1 MKKLLTHIGFD
12 DLVAVSVRKTIE
24 SESDTLCVDISRFTD
39 FAVKNIYSGPID
51 DDLIQ
56 VFLTQSDESQWI
68 FFDTETTLQ
77 TLKTAISDD
86 IIDDLF
92 STRQVWDVSEFA
104 RILFP
109 ALVEFTF
116 NSVVRLIEFPFEKKH
131 TDADKIIAVYIHL
144 IEHLAR
150 IDLRK
155 LSLLVKFIEHTRTPL
170 KKVFKKISEY
180 HKTGTPVSFQFQKI
194 KNPPLPSN
202 ILGDGYSDNDND
214 TAQPIQEK
222 AIQSVFEHG
231 GLLNAHFDSY
241 EERPQQIKLAL
252 AIADGFNRSQF
263 VLAEAGT
270 GTGKSLAYLVPA
282 IYWSSQNRHIGE
294 SVVIST
300 HTKNLQEQLFFKDIP
315 QLQKIL
321 PIPFR
326 AVLLKGRSN
335 YICMKK
341 WKSVCMDP
349 AGHLSPSEREK
360 VLPIIFWADQTQTG
374 DINECSGFQS
384 DQNPVLWNKLASES
398 AYCQAQKCNSSDEC
412 FVKKI
417 RDAARKAHLTVVN
430 HSLLFSDIVSEN
442 AILGGYTNLILDE
455 AHHLEKTAQNYLGV
469 ELSLWAVRNF
479 VSSLYERDQIEA
491 GALLQIKQKSSRS
504 RLNKS
509 ESSGLNALLAD
520 ATMACTEFWI
530 KTQEL
535 FSQLTIEGS
544 RGRSI
549 DFDAEPVSKNK
560 SRENKSRYDSDT
572 SILKHAAADA
582 DPFFETAKRLDAA
595 LLQLIHMM
603 KDWSENVFEDSDTLR
618 ELINLKRDEL
628 RKILET
634 YHFLSEAKDADYV
647 YWYELPIKERSY
659 DIRFY
664 GVPLN
669 IADILKA
676 KLFEKL
682 NTCVFSS
689 ATLSVAGNFN
699 YYKNRTGLTELENVK
714 QFSVGSPFDFNEQC
728 LVLVPSFL
736 PDPSSSDFVDASSA
750 VIEKVILECKKG
762 TLALFTSYA
771 MMNKCYR
778 DMKRRLKNRSITLLM
793 QGQDGS
799 RSHVTQRFFDDRTS
813 VLFGTDSFWE
823 GVDVPGDS
831 LEILIIT
838 KLPFEV
844 PSDPLVAAKMERVT
858 ATGGNSF
865 FDYSVPEAVIKF
877 KQGFGRLIRSRSDR
891 GIVLI
896 LDNRVIKKQYGK
908 LFLNS
913 LPVSSQVIQMESIL
927 IGKITDFFD
936 LGSMGGEA

>member
-12 DLVAVSVRKTIE
+12 DLVAVFVKRPVDSKAT
-24 SESDTLCVDISRFTD
+24 SLWADISRFTD
-39 FAVKNIYSGPID
+39 FSVKNVYSGLID
-51 DDLIQ
+51 DDLIPKIVQ
-56 VFLTQSDESQWI
+56 QSHAQHWVFFETEITMDGLRAAASDEVVVDDYFSSRQIW
-68 FFDTETTLQ
+68 D
-77 TLKTAISDD
+77 ASD
-86 IIDDLF
+86 L
-92 STRQVWDVSEFA
+92 A
-104 RILFP
+104 KALFP
-109 ALVEFTF
+109 SLADFTF
-116 NSVVRLIEFPFEKKH
+116 GSVVSLIEFPFEKKH
-131 TDADKIIAVYIHL
+131 TDADKLLAVYIHL
-144 IEHLAR
+144 IEHIAR
-150 IDLRK
+150 IDLKK
-155 LSLLVKFIEHTRTPL
+155 LSLLVKFTEQTHTPL
-170 KKVFKKISEY
+170 RTVFKKVAEY
-180 HKTGTPVSFQFQKI
+180 HKSGAPVSFQFQKI
-194 KNPPLPSN
+194 KASVLPSN
-202 ILGDGYSDNDND
+202 IIGDGYSDSDNE
-214 TAQPIQEK
+214 TAQPVQEK

-231 GLLNAHFDSY
+231 GLLNAHFDNY

-300 HTKNLQEQLFFKDIP
+300 HTKNLQEQLFYKDIP

-326 AVLLKGRSN
+326 AVLLKGRAN

-341 WKSVCMDP
+341 WRSVCMDP
-349 AGHLSPSEREK
+349 AGHLSSSEREK
-360 VLPIIFWADQTQTG
+360 ALPIIFWAEQTQTG
-374 DINECSGFQS
+374 DISECSGFPAE
-384 DQNPVLWNKLASES
+384 QNPGLWSKLASES

-442 AILGGYTNLILDE
+442 AILGEYTNLILDE

-469 ELSLWAVRNF
+469 ELSLWAMKKF
-479 VSSLYERDQIEA
+479 VSSLYERDQVEA
-491 GALLQIKQKSSRS
+491 GALLQIKQKLPRS

-509 ESSGLNALLAD
+509 ELSGLNALLAD

-530 KTQEL
+530 KAQEL
-535 FSQLTIEGS
+535 FSQLTVKGS
-544 RGRSI
+544 SGRGI
-549 DFDAEPVSKNK
+549 DFDAETASKNR
-560 SRENKSRYDSDT
+560 SRENKSRYNAGT
-572 SILKHAAADA
+572 SILKQADEAADV
-582 DPFFETAKRLDAA
+582 FFETAKILDEA
-595 LLQLIHMM
+595 LLQLVHTM
-603 KDWSENVFEDSDTLR
+603 KDWSENVFEDIDTLR
-618 ELINLKRDEL
+618 DLLTLKRDEL
-628 RKILET
+628 RKTLET
-634 YHFLSEAKDADYV
+634 YQFLKDANDPDYV
-647 YWYELPIKERSY
+647 YWYEVPKKERSN

-669 IADILKA
+669 VAEILKT

-699 YYKNRTGLTELENVK
+699 YFKNRTGLTEIENVK
-714 QFSVGSPFDFNEQC
+714 QFSVGSPFDFTEQC
-728 LVLVPSFL
+728 LLLVPSFL
-736 PDPSSSDFVDASSA
+736 PDPASADFAETGSSL
-750 VIEKVILECKKG
+750 IENVILECEKG

-793 QGQDGS
+793 QGHDGS
-799 RSHVTQRFFDDRTS
+799 RSHVTQRFFDDRSS

-823 GVDVPGDS
+823 GVDVPGES
-831 LEILIIT
+831 LEILIIA

-858 ATGGNSF
+858 ALGGNSF

-891 GIVLI
+891 GIVLV

-913 LPVSSQVIQMESIL
+913 LPVASQVVPSESIL
-927 IGKITDFFD
+927 IKKISDFFTSD
-936 LGSMGGEA
+936 D

>member
-1 MKKLLTHIGFD
+1 MKKLLSHIGID
-12 DLVAVSVRKTIE
+12 DLIAVSVKKTIE
-24 SESDTLCVDISRFTD
+24 SKIGHWADISRFTG
-39 FAVKNIYSGPID
+39 FTVKNVYSGPVD
-51 DDLIQ
+51 DDLIREI
-56 VFLTQSDESQWI
+56 LKLSDTAHWI
-68 FFDTETTLQ
+68 FFDAETTLDS
-77 TLKTAISDD
+77 LRAAAGDEVVD
-86 IIDDLF
+86 NFF
-92 STRQVWDVSEFA
+92 STLPIWDAADLAKV
-104 RILFP
+104 LFP
-109 ALVEFTF
+109 SMVDFTF
-116 NSVVRLIEFPFEKKH
+116 NTIVNLIEFPFEKKH
-131 TDADKIIAVYIHL
+131 TDSDRLLALFIHM

-150 IDLRK
+150 VELKK
-155 LSLLVKFIEHTRTPL
+155 LSLLVKFTDQTRTPL
-170 KKVFKKISEY
+170 KTIFKKVAEY
-180 HKTGTPVSFQFQKI
+180 HKTGAPITFQFQKI
-194 KNPPLPSN
+194 KNPVLPSN
-202 ILGDGYSDNDND
+202 IIGDGYADNEND
-214 TAQPIQEK
+214 TVQPVQDK
-222 AIQSVFEHG
+222 AIRSVFEHG
-231 GLLNAHFDSY
+231 GLLNAHFDNY

-300 HTKNLQEQLFFKDIP
+300 HTKNLQEQLFYKDIP

-335 YICMKK
+335 YICIKK

-349 AGHLSPSEREK
+349 AGHLSSSEREK
-360 VLPIIFWADQTQTG
+360 VLPIILWADQTLTG

-384 DQNPVLWNKLASES
+384 EQNPALWNKLASES

-417 RDAARKAHLTVVN
+417 RDAARKSHLTVVN

-442 AILGGYTNLILDE
+442 AILGEYTNLILDE

-469 ELSLWAVRNF
+469 ELSLWAVKNF

-491 GALLQIKQKSSRS
+491 GALLQIKQKLPRS

-509 ESSGLNALLAD
+509 ETSGLNALLAD

-544 RGRSI
+544 RGRGVG
-549 DFDAEPVSKNK
+549 FDAETVEKNR
-560 SRENKSRYDSDT
+560 SRENKSRYNAGS
-572 SILKHAAADA
+572 SILKQADEAADV
-582 DPFFETAKRLDAA
+582 FFETAKILDEA
-595 LLQLIHMM
+595 LLQLSHTM
-603 KDWSENVFEDSDTLR
+603 KEWSENVFEDSDTLR
-618 ELINLKRDEL
+618 DLLHLKRDEL

-634 YHFLSEAKDADYV
+634 YQFLSEAKDPDYV
-647 YWYELPIKERSY
+647 YWYELPLKERSH

-728 LVLVPSFL
+728 LLLIPSFL
-736 PDPSSSDFVDASSA
+736 PEPSSADFTEAGSA
-750 VIEKVILECKKG
+750 LIENVILECAKG

-799 RSHVTQRFFDDRTS
+799 RSHVTQRFFDDPGS

-823 GVDVPGDS
+823 GVDVPGES

-858 ATGGNSF
+858 AAGGNSF
-865 FDYSVPEAVIKF
+865 FDYSVPEAAIKF

-891 GIVLI
+891 GIVLV

-913 LPVSSQVIQMESIL
+913 LPVASQVISSEHIL
-927 IGKITDFFD
+927 IKKISDFFTSYD
-936 LGSMGGEA
+936 